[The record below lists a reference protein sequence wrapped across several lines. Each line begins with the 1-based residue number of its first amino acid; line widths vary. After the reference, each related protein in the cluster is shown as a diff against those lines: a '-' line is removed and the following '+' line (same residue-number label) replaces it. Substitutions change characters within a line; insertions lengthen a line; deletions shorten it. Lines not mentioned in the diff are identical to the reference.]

1 MKSHAKAVV
10 IGGGVVGCSVLYHL
24 AKAGWTDVMLIER
37 SELTS
42 GSTWHAAGGFHTL
55 NGDPN
60 VAKLQAYTISLYD
73 ELEKLT
79 GQSCGLHLVGGFMMA
94 DSPGRMDFLRAA
106 HAKGRYLGMDTELVT
121 PSEAKAMFPIMDE
134 TKFVGALWDP
144 VEGHLDPSG
153 TTHAY
158 AKAARM
164 LGAEIVLRNR
174 VVELTQDADGTWNV
188 VTEQGT
194 VKAEHVVNCGGL
206 WAREVGRMVGLEL
219 PVLAMEHMYLL
230 TEPMPEVMEYNKATG
245 RELCHVLDF
254 KGEIYTRQERQG
266 MLLGTYE
273 KRPKPWS
280 PVQTPW
286 DFGQQLLQPDLDRIA
301 PSLEVGFQHF
311 PAIERAGIKQVINGP
326 FTFAPDGNPLV
337 GPVQG
342 LTNFWCA
349 CAVMA
354 GFSQGGGVGLA
365 LSNWMVNGDPGFDV
379 WGMDVARFGEW
390 ATLRYT
396 NAKVRENYSRRFSIR
411 FPNEE
416 LPAARPAQT
425 TPLYDAMVEQ
435 NAVMGDSWG
444 LETPL
449 WFAPNGT
456 EPMDIVSFHRSNDF
470 EHVGNEVRATRERVG
485 VTEIANFAKYEVT
498 GSGAAAWLN
507 RILTNRMPKQG
518 RIVLSPMLN
527 EFGKLIGDFTIANAG
542 PRNGEDRFIIWG
554 SSAAQK
560 YHMRWF
566 EQHQPKGG
574 SVRIHRFDQ
583 TLVGLSI
590 AGPRSQALLAKLVDE
605 DVSSKAF
612 RFMDFR
618 EMAVGGAP
626 CMVNRITYTGDL
638 GYEIWMAP
646 AYQRKVYAAIKEAGA
661 EFGIVDFG
669 MRALLSMR
677 LEKNFPTWY
686 RELRPIYGP
695 YEGDMDRFVKL
706 DKNDFIGREAAAAEF
721 AAMKA
726 GGLGKLRRVS
736 FVIEADTADVMGDEP
751 IWARVDRDFGTV
763 RPSHGHGKPRFGADN
778 QHARGKSS
786 AEKGTTS
793 AILGSE
799 DGEWRVVGWV
809 TSGGYAHYV
818 QKSMA
823 QGYVPAEL
831 ASEDGDGFFEVE
843 VLGRRRKA
851 RINPEPLFD
860 PTGERMRG

>member
-1 MKSHAKAVV
+1 MKSHAKAIV

-24 AKAGWTDVMLIER
+24 AKAGWTDIMLIER

-42 GSTWHAAGGFHTL
+42 GSSWHAAGGFHTL

-60 VAKLQAYTISLYD
+60 VAKLQAYTVQLYKEIE
-73 ELEKLT
+73 ELS
-79 GQSCGLHLVGGFMMA
+79 GQSCGLHLTGGVMMA
-94 DSPGRMDFLRAA
+94 DTPERMDFLRLT
-106 HAKGRYLGMDTELVT
+106 HAKGRYLGMQTELIT
-121 PSEAKAMFPIMDE
+121 PSEAKAMFPLMDE
-134 TKFVGALWDP
+134 TNFVGAMWDP

-153 TTHAY
+153 TTIAY
-158 AKAARM
+158 SKAAKK

-174 VVELTQDADGTWNV
+174 VVELTQEPDGTWNV

-206 WAREVGRMVGLEL
+206 WAREIGRMVGLEL

-230 TEPMPEVMEYNKATG
+230 TEPMPEVEEFNARTG
-245 RELCHVLDF
+245 REMVGVLDF
-254 KGEIYTRQERQG
+254 KGEIYTRQERNG
-266 MLLGTYE
+266 ILLGTYE
-273 KRPKPWS
+273 KACKPWS
-280 PVQTPW
+280 PVNTPW
-286 DFGQQLLQPDLDRIA
+286 DFGHELLQPDLDRIA
-301 PSLEVGFQHF
+301 PSLELGFKHF
-311 PAIERAGIKQVINGP
+311 PGIANAGIKQVINGP

-379 WGMDVARFGEW
+379 WGMDVTRFGEW

-425 TPLYDAMVEQ
+425 TPLYDIMLNQ

-449 WFAPNGT
+449 WFAPKGS
-456 EPMDIVSFHRSNDF
+456 EPKDIVSFHRSNDF

-485 VTEIANFAKYEVT
+485 VTEIANFAKYQV
-498 GSGAAAWLN
+498 SGPGAENFLN
-507 RILTNRMPKQG
+507 RLMTNRMPKVG
-518 RIVLSPMLN
+518 RIVLTPMLN
-527 EFGKLIGDFTIANAG
+527 EFGKLIGDFTIAKAA
-542 PRNGEDRFIIWG
+542 EDRFMIWS

-566 EQHQPKGG
+566 EKHLPRDG
-574 SVRIHRFDQ
+574 SVRLHRFDQ
-583 TLVGLSI
+583 TLVGLAI
-590 AGPRSQALLAKLVDE
+590 AGPNAQALLQKLVDE
-605 DVSSKAF
+605 GVSTQAF
-612 RFMDFR
+612 RFMDYR

-626 CMVNRITYTGDL
+626 CMVNRLSYTGDL
-638 GYEIWMAP
+638 GYEIWMQP
-646 AYQRKVYAAIKEAGA
+646 AYQRLVYSAIKEAGK

-677 LEKNFPTWY
+677 LEKNFPTWF

-695 YEGDMDRFVKL
+695 FEGSMERFIRL
-706 DKNDFIGREAAAAEF
+706 EKNDFIGREAAAKEKAE
-721 AAMKA
+721 
-726 GGLGKLRRVS
+726 GPKLRRVS
-736 FVIEADTADVMGDEP
+736 FVVDAEDADVMGDEP
-751 IWARVDRDFGTV
+751 VWARVNGTDHGTV
-763 RPSHGHGKPRFGADN
+763 EPPHGYGAPRFDASGAKAKTSD
-778 QHARGKSS
+778 AASDAS
-786 AEKGTTS
+786 AVTG
-793 AILGSE
+793 IH
-799 DGEWRVVGWV
+799 DGDWSVVGWV

-818 QKSMA
+818 GKSMA
-823 QGYVPAEL
+823 QGYVPAAL
-831 ASEDGDGFFEVE
+831 AENESTGLFEIE
-843 VLGRRRKA
+843 ILGKRRPA
-851 RINPEPLFD
+851 RINIEPLFD
-860 PTGERMRG
+860 PKGERMRA